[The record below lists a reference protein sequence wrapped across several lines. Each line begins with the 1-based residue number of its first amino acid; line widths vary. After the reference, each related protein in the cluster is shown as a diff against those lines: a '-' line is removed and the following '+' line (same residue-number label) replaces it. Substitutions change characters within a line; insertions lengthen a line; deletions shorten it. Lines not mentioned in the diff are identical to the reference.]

1 MIIFMSEI
9 CSKISI
15 FSSFNFGAEYINIH
29 FPCKIFNF
37 YQTCSLDQLVKCS
50 PEISPFTVIL
60 LNFDK
65 NFLRKVF
72 RWICS
77 FDSFFYPYALDSILD
92 ELDQNLFLQRRKIA
106 SHLYLWNDL
115 LFSDWF
121 SKWCLLDGAINQS
134 NTAPC
139 LIANQRAIKRLLV
152 EIQRLNWII
161 KMKTFLSVILK
172 TLESIYFLPGAFS
185 RLWPHHLPSGIGT
198 PMFLNVVK

>member
-15 FSSFNFGAEYINIH
+15 FSCFNFRAQYINIH

-37 YQTCSLDQLVKCS
+37 YQTCSLYQLVNRKYS
-50 PEISPFTVIL
+50 RSRSLF

-77 FDSFFYPYALDSILD
+77 FDSFVYPYALDSILD
-92 ELDQNLFLQRRKIA
+92 ELDQNLFLQKRKIA
-106 SHLYLWNDL
+106 SHLSLWNDL

-134 NTAPC
+134 NIAPC
-139 LIANQRAIKRLLV
+139 LIANQRAIKDY
-152 EIQRLNWII
+152 W
-161 KMKTFLSVILK
+161 
-172 TLESIYFLPGAFS
+172 
-185 RLWPHHLPSGIGT
+185 
-198 PMFLNVVK
+198 